1 MPQRDHHSLPPTDPQ
16 CTVDQ
21 DWQQLVEQRLPAEL
35 ESQARQL
42 KAFQRARGVPSALHL
57 LRGLLY
63 YVLSHSSLRDV
74 SVWSRLIGL
83 TSTVISG
90 QAWDKR
96 LLASADWLLW
106 LFNTLL
112 AAPTG
117 SCGEHSQRILLVD
130 ATHVSCRDK
139 RADTW
144 RVHTAYDLLAGRV
157 AWVRISTQHVAE
169 GFAQLLLHV
178 GDIVVGDGA
187 YSRAKQLLAV
197 AAAQA
202 FCLVRYSAAHLP
214 LYAPLA
220 PAWTRE
226 HRLDVLAWLRT
237 LPPGL
242 YERQAMVVEQQ
253 DCLPVRL
260 IALVLP
266 EEEAEAFRRQKQR
279 QARDKGRTLSSEAL
293 FLAGFV
299 LLVTTL
305 PAQSW
310 SKERLLELYGA
321 RWQIEVLFKRIKQVL
336 AMHLLPAQTPQGAQ
350 AMIYALL
357 VAWLL
362 IEDDVEALR
371 RQLSDGEAVACPLS
385 SWRLAHL
392 AFESLRKVLEGHWT
406 PGRLRAVL
414 PEVRRLFVER
424 RQRPLRE
431 HQRRYQFCQ
440 QVLCQSDLVLLFG
453 CSSA

>member
-1 MPQRDHHSLPPTDPQ
+1 MPQRDHSNVWPADPQ
-16 CTVDQ
+16 ATADQ
-21 DWQQLVEQRLPAEL
+21 DWQRLVEQRLPADL
-35 ESQARQL
+35 QAQACEL
-42 KAFQRARGVPSALHL
+42 KAFVRARGLPSALHL

-63 YVLSHSSLRDV
+63 YVLSQSSLRDL
-74 SVWSRLIGL
+74 SAWSRLIGL

-90 QAWDKR
+90 QAWHKR

-106 LFNTLL
+106 LFNALL
-112 AAPTG
+112 AAPLG
-117 SCGEHSQRILLVD
+117 SFGEQSQRILLVD

-144 RVHTAYDLLAGRV
+144 RLHMAYDLLAGRL
-157 AWVRISTQHVAE
+157 AWVRISTQQVGE
-169 GFAQLLLHV
+169 GFAHLLLHA

-226 HRLDVLAWLRT
+226 HRVDVLAWLRT

-266 EEEAEAFRRQKQR
+266 EEQAEALRRQKQR
-279 QARDKGRTLSSEAL
+279 QARDKGRTLSPEAL

-310 SKERLLELYGA
+310 SSQQLLELYRA

-336 AMHLLPAQTPQGAQ
+336 ALHILPAQTPQGAQ
-350 AMIYALL
+350 AMICALL
-357 VAWLL
+357 VAWML
-362 IEDDVEALR
+362 IEEDVQTLR
-371 RQLSDGEAVACPLS
+371 RQLSDGEPVECPIS
-385 SWRLAHL
+385 SWLLAHL
-392 AFESLRKVLEGHWT
+392 AFDGLRKALEGHWT
-406 PGRLRAVL
+406 PERLRALL
-414 PEVRRLFVER
+414 PELRRLFVER

-440 QVLCQSDLVLLFG
+440 QVLCQSDLVVLFG

>member
-1 MPQRDHHSLPPTDPQ
+1 MPQRDHDSLWPAEAQSTA
-16 CTVDQ
+16 DQ
-21 DWQQLVEQRLPAEL
+21 DWQRLVEQRLPADL
-35 ESQARQL
+35 EVQARQL
-42 KAFQRARGVPSALHL
+42 KAFQRARGLPSALVL

-83 TSTVISG
+83 TSRVISG

-96 LLASADWLLW
+96 LLGSTDWLLW
-106 LFNTLL
+106 LFNALL
-112 AAPTG
+112 AAPTRSFG
-117 SCGEHSQRILLVD
+117 GHSQRILLVD

-144 RVHTAYDLLAGRV
+144 RLHCAYDLLAGRL
-157 AWVRISTQHVAE
+157 AWLRISTQHVGE
-169 GFAQLLLHV
+169 GFAHLLLQV

-187 YSRAKQLLAV
+187 YSRGKQLLAV
-197 AAAQA
+197 AKAGA
-202 FCLVRYSAAHLP
+202 FSLVRYSAAHLP
-214 LYAPLA
+214 LSAPLA

-226 HRLDVLAWLRT
+226 HRLDVPAWLRT
-237 LPPGL
+237 LSPGL
-242 YERQAMVVEQQ
+242 YERQAMVVEQK

-266 EEEAEAFRRQKQR
+266 EEQAEALRRQKQR
-279 QARDKGRTLSSEAL
+279 QARDKGRTLSPEAL

-305 PAQSW
+305 PAPSW
-310 SKERLLELYGA
+310 SSEQLLELYRA

-336 AMHLLPAQTPQGAQ
+336 ALHILPAQTPQGAQ
-350 AMIYALL
+350 AMICALL
-357 VAWLL
+357 VAWML
-362 IEDDVEALR
+362 IEEDVQTLR
-371 RQLSDGEAVACPLS
+371 RQLSDGDPLECPIS

-406 PGRLRAVL
+406 LERLRALL
-414 PEVRRLFVER
+414 PELRRLFVER

-440 QVLCQSDLVLLFG
+440 QVLCQADLVVLFG

>member
-1 MPQRDHHSLPPTDPQ
+1 MPQRIDSNVWPADPQ
-16 CTVDQ
+16 ATADQ
-21 DWQQLVEQRLPAEL
+21 DWQRLVEQRLPADL
-35 ESQARQL
+35 QAQARQQ
-42 KAFQRARGVPSALHL
+42 KAFVRARGIPSASHL

-63 YVLSHSSLRDV
+63 YVLSASSLRDV

-83 TSTVISG
+83 TSQVISG
-90 QAWDKR
+90 QAWHKR
-96 LLASADWLLW
+96 LLGSADWLLW
-106 LFNTLL
+106 LFNALL
-112 AAPTG
+112 AAPTRRFG
-117 SCGEHSQRILLVD
+117 AHSQRILLVD
-130 ATHVSCRDK
+130 ATHVCCRDK

-144 RVHTAYDLLAGRV
+144 RLHCAYDLLAGRL
-157 AWVRISTQHVAE
+157 AWVRVGTKHVGE
-169 GFAQLLLHV
+169 GFVHLLLQV

-197 AAAQA
+197 AKAEA
-202 FCLVRYSAAHLP
+202 FFLVRYSAAHLP

-226 HRLDVLAWLRT
+226 YRLDVLAWVHSLQ
-237 LPPGL
+237 PGL
-242 YERQAMVVEQQ
+242 YERQAMIVEQEGEV
-253 DCLPVRL
+253 PVRL

-266 EEEAEAFRRQKQR
+266 HEQAEALRRQKQR
-279 QARDKGRTLSSEAL
+279 QARDKGRSLSPDAL

-305 PAQSW
+305 PAQPW
-310 SKERLLELYGA
+310 SKEQLVELYRA

-336 AMHLLPAQTPQGAQ
+336 SLHCLPAHTPKGAQ

-357 VAWLL
+357 VAWML
-362 IEDDVEALR
+362 IEEEVESLR
-371 RQLSDGEAVACPLS
+371 RQLSDGEPVDCPLS

-392 AFESLRKVLEGHWT
+392 AFDSLRKTLEGYWT
-406 PGRLRAVL
+406 LERLRAVL

-424 RQRPLRE
+424 RARPLRE
-431 HQRRYQFCQ
+431 QHRRYQFCHY
-440 QVLCQSDLVLLFG
+440 VLCPADLVVLFG